1 MQEIYYIFKNIDNY
15 PGVIPKQVVVNV
27 FDPGYRDV
35 EEDSPEQLSAL
46 PFKKKRN
53 LDLLQGEE
61 KEYNKIHSRIV
72 IEHIICRLKNAEYR
86 VMYLE
91 IG

>member
-15 PGVIPKQVVVNV
+15 PVTPKEVINI

-35 EEDSPEQLSAL
+35 EEDSPERLSAL